1 MNQPPLAVRIVQ
13 DAELLGPTDD
23 NKAVG
28 IRFKA
33 HADVIDLAFRLGDVQ
48 KLIAG
53 LLSMTQEAATR
64 AAIGAAQAPPAR
76 VQEVPIQARGYA
88 PAEHGGQPLLVVD
101 LGVMQM
107 VFALPGKRADPAH

>member
-1 MNQPPLAVRIVQ
+1 MTEPLKLRIVQ
-13 DAELLGPTDD
+13 DADLLGPTDD

-64 AAIGAAQAPPAR
+64 AAAGAVQAPPGR
-76 VQEVPIQARGYA
+76 IQEVPIQARGYA
-88 PAEHGGQPLLVVD
+88 TAEHQGQTVLAVD

-107 VFALPGKRADPAH
+107 VFALPGNRRDPAH